1 MKAFTLLPWGDPA
14 AMNLKNAVRTTDST
28 DSTDSTDRKKPPES
42 LLKLE

>member
-14 AMNLKNAVRTTDST
+14 AMNLKNAVRTTD
-28 DSTDSTDRKKPPES
+28 RKKPPES